1 MQTDC
6 VVNEGKN
13 RVVEV
18 GGQSYERLAIKTHVI
33 TDEDDICDVAE
44 KYVTPFLQDG
54 DVVFITEKAVACTQ
68 RRAIP
73 VDQIKPRPLARFL
86 CKFVYKNPHGI
97 GLRMPETMEM
107 ALREC
112 GTIRILFAAAVSAVG
127 KLFHKKGWFYKI
139 AGYKASSID
148 GPCSYTLPPY
158 NHYVVLGP
166 AEPDATARKIS
177 QRLGGAPVLITD
189 INDLDGNILGASDS
203 SLDRKLFV
211 EILRD
216 NPLGQSHEQTP
227 IGLIRKVYL
236 KLQTLLFSNRNKND
250 FYFWPCPKRRNNR
263 ISNRSRPAAEKAQEF
278 RCIPDFSDMT
288 GSSGHQI
295 KR

>member
-112 GTIRILFAAAVSAVG
+112 GTIRILFSASCST
-127 KLFHKKGWFYKI
+127 KR
-139 AGYKASSID
+139 D
-148 GPCSYTLPPY
+148 GSTKSRATR
-158 NHYVVLGP
+158 P
-166 AEPDATARKIS
+166 APSTAR
-177 QRLGGAPVLITD
+177 AAT
-189 INDLDGNILGASDS
+189 
-203 SLDRKLFV
+203 
-211 EILRD
+211 
-216 NPLGQSHEQTP
+216 
-227 IGLIRKVYL
+227 
-236 KLQTLLFSNRNKND
+236 
-250 FYFWPCPKRRNNR
+250 PCPRIIIMWCLVPLSRTPPRAKSPSVLAARR
-263 ISNRSRPAAEKAQEF
+263 
-278 RCIPDFSDMT
+278 C
-288 GSSGHQI
+288 
-295 KR
+295 